1 MSTLDKTQIALIIPV
16 ILLYLALLLTAII
29 DLTKNWNERKNP
41 VIWLVVIIVINIFGQ
56 LPTLFLAE
64 KRKVTNEKIR
74 NSRTKEKI

>member
-41 VIWLVVIIVINIFGQ
+41 VIWLVVIIVINILAQ
-56 LPTLFLAE
+56 LPTYFGR
-64 KRKVTNEKIR
+64 KRGR
-74 NSRTKEKI
+74 

>member
-41 VIWLVVIIVINIFGQ
+41 VIWLVVIIVINIFGAIAY
-56 LPTLFLAE
+56 FMFG
-64 KRKVTNEKIR
+64 RKEEGN
-74 NSRTKEKI
+74 